1 MVIDI
6 VNVKKILE
14 TCPHYDDIINYEFDY
29 DDEITIDLID
39 WYKDLIFS
47 CDGNDENETKII
59 KMIDNSMY
67 MYVNDYKYRK
77 GLCRIINTRDID
89 LNSDKSIRKLIK
101 KILDYTNRYENNEIL
116 NVTSS
121 RWLQNK

>member
-1 MVIDI
+1 MVIDV
-6 VNVKKILE
+6 VNVKKILNV
-14 TCPHYDDIINYEFDY
+14 CPHYDDIINYECDY
-29 DDEITIDLID
+29 DDEISIDLID

-47 CDGNDENETKII
+47 CDGEDENETNII

-77 GLCRIINTRDID
+77 GLRSIISVNDID
-89 LNSDKSIRKLIK
+89 LNSDKSIRRLIK
-101 KILDYTNRYENNEIL
+101 KILDYTNKYENTMIL

-121 RWLQNK
+121 RWI

>member
-77 GLCRIINTRDID
+77 GLKKIINARDID
-89 LNSDKSIRKLIK
+89 LNSDKSIRRLIK
-101 KILDYTNRYENNEIL
+101 KILDYTNKYENIEIL

-121 RWLQNK
+121 RWL

>member
-1 MVIDI
+1 MVIDV

-14 TCPHYDDIINYEFDY
+14 TCPHYDEIINFEFDY

-47 CDGNDENETKII
+47 CDGNDENEKQII

-67 MYVNDYKYRK
+67 IYVNDHKFRK
-77 GLCRIINTRDID
+77 GLSKQLSARDID

-101 KILDYTNRYENNEIL
+101 KILDYTNKYERAEIL
-116 NVTSS
+116 NLTSS
-121 RWLQNK
+121 RWI

>member
-6 VNVKKILE
+6 INVKKILE
-14 TCPHYDDIINYEFDY
+14 TCPHYDEIINFNFDY
-29 DDEITIDLID
+29 NDEITIDLID

-47 CDGNDENETKII
+47 CDGNDENETQII

-77 GLCRIINTRDID
+77 GLSKIISTKDID
-89 LNSDKSIRKLIK
+89 LNSEKSIQKLIK
-101 KILDYTNRYENNEIL
+101 KILDYTSKYETAEIL
-116 NVTSS
+116 SVTSS
-121 RWLQNK
+121 RWL

>member
-14 TCPHYDDIINYEFDY
+14 TCPHYDEIINFEFDY
-29 DDEITIDLID
+29 TDEITIDLID

-67 MYVNDYKYRK
+67 KYINDYKYRK
-77 GLCRIINTRDID
+77 GLAKIINTRDID
-89 LNSDKSIRKLIK
+89 LNSERSIKKLIK
-101 KILDYTNRYENNEIL
+101 KILDYTNKYENTEIL
-116 NVTSS
+116 NITSS
-121 RWLQNK
+121 RWI

>member
-1 MVIDI
+1 MLVDTI
-6 VNVKKILE
+6 NAKKILE
-14 TCPHYDDIINYEFDY
+14 KCPHYDEIINFDFDY

-47 CDGNDENETKII
+47 CDSNNENEIKII

-67 MYVNDYKYRK
+67 IYVNDHKYRK
-77 GLCRIINTRDID
+77 GLSKIISPKDID
-89 LNSDKSIRKLIK
+89 LNSEKSIQRLIK
-101 KILDYTNRYENNEIL
+101 KILDYTSRYETTEIL

-121 RWLQNK
+121 RWI

>member
-1 MVIDI
+1 MVIDV

-14 TCPHYDDIINYEFDY
+14 TCPHYDEIINFEFDY
-29 DDEITIDLID
+29 NDEVTIDLID

-47 CDGNDENETKII
+47 CDGNDENEKQII
-59 KMIDNSMY
+59 KLIDNSMY

-77 GLCRIINTRDID
+77 GLSKLISPRDID

-101 KILDYTNRYENNEIL
+101 KILDYTNKYENIEIL

-121 RWLQNK
+121 RWI

>member
-1 MVIDI
+1 MVIDV

-14 TCPHYDDIINYEFDY
+14 TCPHYDEIINFDFDY
-29 DDEITIDLID
+29 NDEITIDLID

-47 CDGNDENETKII
+47 CNGNDEKETEII

-77 GLCRIINTRDID
+77 GLSKIISCKDID
-89 LNSDKSIRKLIK
+89 LNNEKSIKRLIK
-101 KILDYTNRYENNEIL
+101 KILDYTSKYETTKIL
-116 NVTSS
+116 NVSSS
-121 RWLQNK
+121 RWL

>member
-6 VNVKKILE
+6 INVKKILE
-14 TCPHYDDIINYEFDY
+14 TCPHYDEIINFDFDY
-29 DDEITIDLID
+29 SDEITIDLID

-67 MYVNDYKYRK
+67 MYVSDYRYRK
-77 GLCRIINTRDID
+77 GLSKIITPREID
-89 LNSDKSIRKLIK
+89 LNSDKSIKKLIK
-101 KILDYTNRYENNEIL
+101 KILDYTNKYENIEIL
-116 NVTSS
+116 NVVSS
-121 RWLQNK
+121 RWI